1 MPCRAQS
8 LLGRFL
14 LELAPPIQL
23 AHDLRD
29 VHGGGS
35 FFGFGLFLLLPQDD
49 GAGAGAELTAAKRE
63 IGAGQKEREA
73 GCYREVEGHRNHTDT
88 N

>member
-8 LLGRFL
+8 LLRRFL

-29 VHGGGS
+29 VHGGSS
-35 FFGFGLFLLLPQDD
+35 FFGFGFFLLLPQDD
-49 GAGAGAELTAAKRE
+49 GAGAGAEMTASKWE
-63 IGAGQKEREA
+63 IGTGQKQKETE
-73 GCYREVEGHRNHTDT
+73 CY
-88 N
+88 

>member
-14 LELAPPIQL
+14 LELASAIQL

-29 VHGGGS
+29 VHGCGS

-49 GAGAGAELTAAKRE
+49 GAGAGAEVTASE
-63 IGAGQKEREA
+63 WESGAGQREREA
-73 GCYREVEGHRNHTDT
+73 GCY
-88 N
+88 